1 MAKRWYDVCDDYS
14 LEERFD
20 VPDTAFMQVCE
31 VEGGTAYAFD
41 FEEEGPI
48 FFSCDNDVNGCYLGG
63 FE

>member
-1 MAKRWYDVCDDYS
+1 MVRWYDVCDDFS

-48 FFSCDNDVNGCYLGG
+48 FFFLI
-63 FE
+63 